1 MSLKNIGNSLSI
13 FGEGEK
19 IKGFISSLKEYSS
32 FLDSINAKSLKGL
45 KSLSSA
51 FSIFSENKELSQ
63 ATQSLKAL
71 LGMMDGFSGKQ
82 KELDKIV
89 ILKTDFCTY
98 VVNSRRTTNFK
109 YATQKITLSELYQ
122 CVTHYMRF

>member
-1 MSLKNIGNSLSI
+1 MSLKNIGNSLSV

-32 FLDSINAKSLKGL
+32 FLNDIGTKSTKGFSAL
-45 KSLSSA
+45 TNA
-51 FSIFSENKELSQ
+51 FSIFGKENEIPQ
-63 ATQSLKAL
+63 ATESLKTL
-71 LGMMDGFSGKQ
+71 LGVMDGFSGKQ